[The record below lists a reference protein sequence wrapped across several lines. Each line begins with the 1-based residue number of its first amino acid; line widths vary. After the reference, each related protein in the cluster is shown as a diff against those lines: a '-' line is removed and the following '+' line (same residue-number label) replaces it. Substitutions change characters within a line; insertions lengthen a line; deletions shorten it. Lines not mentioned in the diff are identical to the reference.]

1 MVCIPAWSIYKLRT
15 LKGPLRE
22 VGGKHW
28 GIGTSLMAGGL
39 LSMGAGVQRD
49 YPAWCGYQG
58 SRGRALGSPKKGYRI
73 TARPKL

>member
-28 GIGTSLMAGGL
+28 GIGTSLMTGGL
-39 LSMGAGVQRD
+39 LSKGAGVQREITQ
-49 YPAWCGYQG
+49 PGVG
-58 SRGRALGSPKKGYRI
+58 TKVPEEEPLGVLKRDTG
-73 TARPKL
+73 